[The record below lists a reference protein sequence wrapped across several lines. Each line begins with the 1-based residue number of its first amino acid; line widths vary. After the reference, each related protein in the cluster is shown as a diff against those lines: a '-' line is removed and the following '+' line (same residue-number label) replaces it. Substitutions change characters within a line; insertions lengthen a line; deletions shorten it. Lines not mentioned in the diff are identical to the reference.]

1 MTDRIDDGHP
11 AGNREAWVDED
22 EAQEDIF
29 KPLTKQE
36 AAALRARHPPVSPWL
51 AVAAQAGVGL
61 CASGLVWGLTRNT
74 GWAWSTLY
82 GAAAVVVPGAVMAR
96 GMKRTIGLQ
105 PGAALSQFMVW
116 ELVKMVV
123 AVAMLFAAPKVV
135 PGLSWLALL
144 LTMILCLK
152 VNWLVL
158 ILGQRRSVRSQVL

>member
-11 AGNREAWVDED
+11 AGSRKAWVEDED

-36 AAALRARHPPVSPWL
+36 AAALRTRHPASSPWR
-51 AVAAQAGVGL
+51 VIAAQAGAGL
-61 CASGLVWGLTRNT
+61 CASGLVWGFTQNT
-74 GWAWSTLY
+74 AWAASVLY
-82 GAAAVVVPGAVMAR
+82 GAAAVVVPGALMAR
-96 GMKRTIGLQ
+96 GMRRMPGSN
-105 PGAALSQFMVW
+105 PGAALTQFMVW

-123 AVAMLFAAPKVV
+123 AVAMLFAAPRVV
-135 PGLSWLALL
+135 PDLSWMALL

-158 ILGQRRSVRSQVL
+158 LLEQRRPVRN